1 MVYNALAA
9 KYHSGYERRVLF
21 CILLIK
27 LNSMQRQRHHTPNRC
42 VAFGTIKGQALQ
54 S

>member
-1 MVYNALAA
+1 MVYNALAVA
-9 KYHSGYERRVLF
+9 RLGRYERNALF

-27 LNSMQRQRHHTPNRC
+27 LNAMQRQRHHTP
-42 VAFGTIKGQALQ
+42 GTLAVMRGDVL